1 MRDRG
6 AAQQDSSRTSITL
19 IVPAARGGSAD
30 ALGRLVADGL
40 ASIMEIPF
48 RVVNIEGNSGV
59 AGTTAIAAATRDG
72 SVLGLAISSPMM
84 GGKLLSRS
92 AQYNPTED
100 FDWLG
105 IFGTYPNA
113 MVLSSRSN
121 HTGIEEW
128 LAAAREANPP
138 MTCGIAGTGSAG
150 HLAAAYLR
158 FEQKARLTYVTLD
171 AMDDGYARLRDGTLD
186 ILFDGVPSAIVNAPR
201 TAQRI
206 IAVTSMT
213 RVPTLLEVPSFGEL
227 WQQSFEVW
235 IGLVA
240 PKGLPPAAFA
250 RVASAVGVLFARAA
264 IRRCDARVRAQIPR
278 VVRHRDEGIRRSG
291 LPAQCETDSEAER
304 GRIAPLARHS
314 RRRARIGLRPAFRH
328 SHTCGCE
335 CCCRTS
341 PTSRQSKC

>member
-1 MRDRG
+1 MRRRLLVTAMASLVVARPG
-6 AAQQDSSRTSITL
+6 AAQQDAGRTSITL
-19 IVPAARGGSAD
+19 IIPAARGGSAD

-59 AGTTAIAAATRDG
+59 TGTTAVAAATRDG
-72 SVLGLAISSPMM
+72 SVLGLAISSPMI

-113 MVLSSRSN
+113 MVLSSRST

-138 MTCGIAGTGSAG
+138 MTCGTAGTGSAG

-158 FEQKARLTYVTLD
+158 LEQNARLTYVTID

-186 ILFDGVPSAIVNAPR
+186 ILFDGVPSAIANVPR

-240 PKGLPPAAFA
+240 PKGLPPTAFA
-250 RVASAVGVLFARAA
+250 RVAAAVGVLFAEPRFADGMRA
-264 IRRCDARVRAQIPR
+264 
-278 VVRHRDEGIRRSG
+278 SG
-291 LPAQCETDSEAER
+291 LRFLGLSGAETRAFVEADFLRNAKLIAKLSEE
-304 GRIAPLARHS
+304 
-314 RRRARIGLRPAFRH
+314 GLRP
-328 SHTCGCE
+328 
-335 CCCRTS
+335 
-341 PTSRQSKC
+341 

>member
-1 MRDRG
+1 MPPLLLPFSMRRRRLVAAMASLVVARPG
-6 AAQQDSSRTSITL
+6 AAQQDSDRTSITL

-40 ASIMEIPF
+40 ASNMGIPF
-48 RVVNIEGNSGV
+48 HVVNIEGNSGV
-59 AGTTAIAAATRDG
+59 TGTTAIAAAARDG
-72 SVLGLAISSPMM
+72 SVLGLAISSPMV

-100 FDWLG
+100 FVWLG

-158 FEQKARLTYVTLD
+158 FEQKARLTHVTLD
-171 AMDDGYARLRDGTLD
+171 VMGDGYARLRDGTLD
-186 ILFDGVPSAIVNAPR
+186 LMFDGVPSAIVNVPR

-227 WQQSFEVW
+227 WHQSFEIW

-250 RVASAVGVLFARAA
+250 RVASAVGVLFAESRFADAMRA
-264 IRRCDARVRAQIPR
+264 
-278 VVRHRDEGIRRSG
+278 SG
-291 LPAQCETDSEAER
+291 LKFLGLSGAGTRAYVEADFLRNAKLIARLSEE
-304 GRIAPLARHS
+304 
-314 RRRARIGLRPAFRH
+314 GLRR
-328 SHTCGCE
+328 
-335 CCCRTS
+335 
-341 PTSRQSKC
+341 

>member
-1 MRDRG
+1 MPPLILPFSMRRRRLAAAIASLVVARPA
-6 AAQQDSSRTSITL
+6 AAQQAPAPTSITL

-40 ASIMEIPF
+40 AGIMEIPF
-48 RVVNIEGNSGV
+48 RVVNVEGNGGV
-59 AGTTAIAAATRDG
+59 TGTTAITAATRDG
-72 SVLGLAISSPMM
+72 SVLGLAISSPMI
-84 GGKLLSRS
+84 GGKLLSRG
-92 AQYNPTED
+92 AQFNPTED

-121 HTGIEEW
+121 HAGIEEW
-128 LAAAREANPP
+128 LAAARQANPP

-158 FEQKARLTYVTLD
+158 FEQKARLTHVTLD
-171 AMDDGYARLRDGTLD
+171 AMEDGYARLRDGTLD
-186 ILFDGVPSAIVNAPR
+186 IIFDGVPSAIVNAPR

-227 WQQSFEVW
+227 WRQSFEVW

-240 PKGLPPAAFA
+240 PKGLPPTAFA
-250 RVASAVGVLFARAA
+250 RVASAVGVLFAE
-264 IRRCDARVRAQIPR
+264 PR
-278 VVRHRDEGIRRSG
+278 FADGMRTSG
-291 LPAQCETDSEAER
+291 LKFLGLSGTATKAFVEADFLRNAKLIAKLSEE
-304 GRIAPLARHS
+304 
-314 RRRARIGLRPAFRH
+314 GLRP
-328 SHTCGCE
+328 
-335 CCCRTS
+335 
-341 PTSRQSKC
+341 